1 MTIEFSSDKI
11 SRDVSLN
18 WNVNVGL
25 TKKGVREI
33 VILDAKAIRFVS
45 SAAPSDEK

>member
-1 MTIEFSSDKI
+1 MTIEFSFDKI

-25 TKKGVREI
+25 TKTGVR
-33 VILDAKAIRFVS
+33 
-45 SAAPSDEK
+45 